1 MGRQSFRSGWMA
13 WLSMIWE
20 RLEAL
25 DGPDSF
31 SDAPIQSSSF
41 TLELW
46 RLRREF
52 QLMERSAHIQCSMGL
67 VDSTLRERVPAFLH
81 DLQWLLHVSPTVS
94 PAMARQCVRMAQDR
108 VFDEVQVLSRHDA
121 ADEIREQTRISM
133 SAAPAA

>member
-20 RLEAL
+20 RLEVL

-31 SDAPIQSSSF
+31 SDAPIQPSGF
-41 TLELW
+41 MAELW

-67 VDSTLRERVPAFLH
+67 VDMELRERVPALLH

-94 PAMARQCVRMAQDR
+94 PALARQCVRIAQDR
-108 VFDEVQVLSRHDA
+108 VFDEVQALTQHHA
-121 ADEIREQTRISM
+121 ADEIREQTRISR
-133 SAAPAA
+133 SIAPAA

>member
-31 SDAPIQSSSF
+31 SDAPFQSSGF
-41 TLELW
+41 MLELR
-46 RLRREF
+46 RLRREC
-52 QLMERSAHIQCSMGL
+52 QLTDRIARIQCSMGL
-67 VDSTLRERVPAFLH
+67 VDMELRERVPALLH
-81 DLQWLLHVSPTVS
+81 DLSWLLQVSPTVS
-94 PAMARQCVRMAQDR
+94 PALARQCVRIAQDR
-108 VFDEVQVLSRHDA
+108 VHDEVQVLSHQS
-121 ADEIREQTRISM
+121 ADSFRAETPASM